1 MNIDKSVFGVL
12 SILVAVIVVA
22 TVAIP
27 VIEDSSKEIRTS
39 QNNVSEKYMMSE
51 STTGDITIE
60 ATETAG
66 TFIING
72 ESKTFISGDYGGG
85 FWCIL
90 TNNLFVRL
98 YSTSSWVLFDGLP
111 ASSTNLGTTGKV
123 EINNKGWTVT
133 IPSGS
138 SGAGTYT
145 GTYDW
150 ICYPNEKG
158 NYGLYRFSGNMYV
171 DNDSTVFAIKESR
184 NTGSDGAM
192 TTPAVIWSGSI
203 DGGDNTKIA
212 WNRTSDQVIDVSS
225 STDVHIQYSEKGEV
239 STKISGVTVEY
250 GDNSASI
257 ATVIIP
263 IEYHVITENDSA
275 MISILQIVPLLLLI
289 VPVMMAVRM
298 YSSRGE

>member
-1 MNIDKSVFGVL
+1 MDIKQ
-12 SILVAVIVVA
+12 IITATVAVILICL
-22 TVAIP
+22 VAIP
-27 VIEDSSKEIRTS
+27 LVDASSETVKTS
-39 QNNVSEKYMMSE
+39 MNNVAEKYMMSE
-51 STTGDITIE
+51 STTGEITIE

-72 ESKTFISGDYGGG
+72 ESKTFTPGEYGDG

-98 YSTSSWVLFDGLP
+98 YSTASWVLFDGLP
-111 ASSTNLGTTGKV
+111 VSTTNLGTTGKV
-123 EINNKGWTVT
+123 EINNEGWTVT

-171 DNDSTVFAIKESR
+171 DNDSTVFAIKESASFT
-184 NTGSDGAM
+184 NSVM

-212 WNRTSDQVIDVSS
+212 WNRSGSQITDVSS
-225 STDVHIQYSEKGEV
+225 STDVYIKYAEKGEV

-250 GDNSASI
+250 GDNSTSI
-257 ATVIIP
+257 STVIVP
-263 IEYHVITENDSA
+263 IEYHVITENDST
-275 MISILQIVPLLLLI
+275 IRTILQL
-289 VPVMMAVRM
+289 VPVMLIVSLVLGIGYTIAR
-298 YSSRGE
+298 RD

>member
-27 VIEDSSKEIRTS
+27 VIEDSSKEIKTT
-39 QNNVSEKYMMSE
+39 QNNVSERYMMSE
-51 STTGDITIE
+51 STVGEITIE

-72 ESKTFISGDYGGG
+72 ESKTINAGDYSD
-85 FWCIL
+85 FWCVL

-98 YSTSSWVLFDGLP
+98 YSTSSWVTFDGLP
-111 ASSTNLGTTGKV
+111 VSFTNLGTTGKV
-123 EINNKGWTVT
+123 VINSEGWTVT
-133 IPSGS
+133 VPSG

-158 NYGLYRFSGNMYV
+158 NYGLYRYSVNGAYV
-171 DNDSTVFAIKESR
+171 DNDATVFAIKESP
-184 NTGSDGAM
+184 NASEGVM
-192 TTPAVIWSGSI
+192 TIPSVIWSGSI

-212 WNRTSDQVIDVSS
+212 WDRTNNQTLDVSS
-225 STDVHIQYSEKGEV
+225 STNVYIKYSEKGEI
-239 STKISGVTVEY
+239 STKMSSVTVEY
-250 GDNSASI
+250 GDNSATIS
-257 ATVIIP
+257 TVIIP

-289 VPVMMAVRM
+289 VPVMMAIRM